1 VNRRTI
7 SGERGLANRQRYR
20 ASELSAVHGFDV
32 FLVNPSA
39 IVLPAQN
46 RSAQQT
52 ACD

>member
-1 VNRRTI
+1 
-7 SGERGLANRQRYR
+7 
-20 ASELSAVHGFDV
+20 VHDFDV

-39 IVLPAQN
+39 VMLPAQN